1 METDQITLLNLDRDQ
16 NVSGGP
22 QSKKQV
28 AQRHHRRRPERD
40 DEAQHQRMPQKFVNK
55 WRPEANLLMLHRGI
69 CRNKKSFSHSKLAIP
84 AAIQENDPSIDEF
97 LLRHKGHKGA
107 NVLGETV
114 AVWSATQLLHTL
126 LEWR

>member
-69 CRNKKSFSHSKLAIP
+69 CRNKKEFFPL
-84 AAIQENDPSIDEF
+84 QTRNPSCNSRE
-97 LLRHKGHKGA
+97 RSV
-107 NVLGETV
+107 N
-114 AVWSATQLLHTL
+114 
-126 LEWR
+126 R